1 MFSSLIKNLSIL
13 KKFLFINLLIFIF
26 IGTFTII
33 YLNYVQPNL
42 IKKKTSLQIEVINNT
57 ISNLNRLDIA
67 FKKDEVK
74 KFLLSTRFL
83 FQNLDRV
90 IFFNESFEILADTDT
105 LDLDPRSFSS
115 RIEIVEFD
123 LQNNEDKEKSS
134 DELIDSKKKSQFK
147 DTLQEYSISDDYGK
161 PVTFTIETYNKFKLS
176 TIKNV
181 LLNDQNV
188 GYILISQN
196 ANDVKTAI
204 NERKTFVIR
213 TAILIAI
220 VIFIFSL
227 VLNRYFLKPIKN
239 LVNYTENIKD
249 KSKKKIDI
257 KTAINERKT
266 FVIRTAILIAVVIFI
281 FSLVLNRYFLKP
293 IKNLVNY
300 TENIKE
306 KSKKKIDIK
315 SLIERN
321 DELGTLSL
329 SLDEMTN
336 ELQKRVN
343 TAENF
348 STDLVHEIRN
358 PLASLKSASEIL
370 EVTNDNIEKEKLT
383 KILTHDVERIERLI
397 TDYSQMLK
405 DEVAITKESM
415 KILDLKK
422 IADSVVDDFN
432 AIYNTKRGINIDLQF
447 KNSGEKFNIKG
458 IENRIEQV
466 LANLLE
472 NSISFSKDNQKII
485 VKLSQKK
492 DGKISLSVIDE
503 GIGFKEKNTD
513 KIFRRFYS
521 NRPDKF
527 GEHSGLGLNIVKNL
541 VDLHGGQVIASNNVS
556 KKGAKVE
563 IIFPKFN

>member
-26 IGTFTII
+26 IGTLTII

-57 ISNLNRLDIA
+57 INNLNRLNIE
-67 FKKDEVK
+67 FEKNEVK

-123 LQNNEDKEKSS
+123 LQNNQDKEKST
-134 DELIDSKKKSQFK
+134 DELIDTEKKSEFEE
-147 DTLQEYSISDDYGK
+147 TLQEYSVSDDYGK
-161 PVTFTIETYNKFKLS
+161 PVTFTSETYNKFKLS

-181 LLNDQNV
+181 LIDDENV

-196 ANDVKTAI
+196 ANDV
-204 NERKTFVIR
+204 
-213 TAILIAI
+213 
-220 VIFIFSL
+220 
-227 VLNRYFLKPIKN
+227 
-239 LVNYTENIKD
+239 
-249 KSKKKIDI
+249 

-315 SLIERN
+315 SLIKRN

-383 KILTHDVERIERLI
+383 KILTHEVERIERLI

-432 AIYNTKRGINIDLQF
+432 AIYNTKRGIHIDLQS

-472 NSISFSKDNQKII
+472 NSISFSKNNQSIV

-492 DGKISLSVIDE
+492 DGKISLCVIDE

-513 KIFRRFYS
+513 KIFKRFYS

-541 VDLHGGQVIASNNVS
+541 VDLHGGQVIASNNVN

-563 IIFPKFN
+563 IIFPKLN

>member
-26 IGTFTII
+26 IGTLTII

-57 ISNLNRLDIA
+57 INNLNRLNIE
-67 FKKDEVK
+67 FEKNEVK

-123 LQNNEDKEKSS
+123 LQNNQDKEKST
-134 DELIDSKKKSQFK
+134 DELINSEKKSVFEEK
-147 DTLQEYSISDDYGK
+147 LQEYSISDDYGK
-161 PVTFTIETYNKFKLS
+161 PVTFTNETYNKFKLS

-181 LLNDQNV
+181 LIDDENV

-196 ANDVKTAI
+196 ANDV
-204 NERKTFVIR
+204 
-213 TAILIAI
+213 
-220 VIFIFSL
+220 
-227 VLNRYFLKPIKN
+227 
-239 LVNYTENIKD
+239 
-249 KSKKKIDI
+249 

-315 SLIERN
+315 SLIKRN

-405 DEVAITKESM
+405 DEVAITRESM

-472 NSISFSKDNQKII
+472 NSISFSKDNQNIV

-513 KIFRRFYS
+513 KIFKRFYS

-541 VDLHGGQVIASNNVS
+541 VDLHGGQVIASNNVN

-563 IIFPKFN
+563 IIFPKLN

>member
-26 IGTFTII
+26 IGTLTII

-57 ISNLNRLDIA
+57 INNLNRLNIE
-67 FKKDEVK
+67 FEKNEVK

-90 IFFNESFEILADTDT
+90 IFFDESFKILADTDT

-123 LQNNEDKEKSS
+123 LQNNQDKEKST
-134 DELIDSKKKSQFK
+134 DELIDSKKKSEFEE
-147 DTLQEYSISDDYGK
+147 TLQEYSISDDYGK
-161 PVTFTIETYNKFKLS
+161 PVTFTNETYNKFKLS

-181 LLNDQNV
+181 LIDDENV

-196 ANDVKTAI
+196 ANDV
-204 NERKTFVIR
+204 
-213 TAILIAI
+213 
-220 VIFIFSL
+220 
-227 VLNRYFLKPIKN
+227 
-239 LVNYTENIKD
+239 
-249 KSKKKIDI
+249 

-315 SLIERN
+315 SLIKRN

-358 PLASLKSASEIL
+358 PLASLKSASELL
-370 EVTNDNIEKEKLT
+370 EVTNSNPEKEKLT

-405 DEVAITKESM
+405 DEVAITRESM

-472 NSISFSKDNQKII
+472 NSISFSKDNQNIV

-513 KIFRRFYS
+513 KIFKRFYS

-541 VDLHGGQVIASNNVS
+541 VDLHGGQVIASNNVN

-563 IIFPKFN
+563 IIFPKLN